1 MPQRIFINANSIEE
15 AKKLAIEKF
24 KKTEQELSLTIF
36 RENPPTIFIEADISD
51 IKDEVYKISSEFFEK
66 VFEFYSITGKVFEPQ
81 INDNYF
87 IVKIET
93 SNDQLFA
100 KNNASILLTLQ
111 ELLNLVGKKQFG
123 FEPRIILDCKDYRL
137 HRNNFLKSVALKKAE
152 EVKRTRRTFIFYPL
166 DSYERK
172 IIHMTLQNDPDV
184 MTESEG
190 NSKYKRVRIMLKSNN
205 KNIKK

>member
-111 ELLNLVGKKQFG
+111 ELLNLVGKKHFG

-172 IIHMTLQNDPDV
+172 IIHTTLQNDPDV

>member
-24 KKTEQELSLTIF
+24 KKTEQELNLTIF

-123 FEPRIILDCKDYRL
+123 FEPRIILDCKDYRV

>member
-24 KKTEQELSLTIF
+24 KKTEQELNLTVF